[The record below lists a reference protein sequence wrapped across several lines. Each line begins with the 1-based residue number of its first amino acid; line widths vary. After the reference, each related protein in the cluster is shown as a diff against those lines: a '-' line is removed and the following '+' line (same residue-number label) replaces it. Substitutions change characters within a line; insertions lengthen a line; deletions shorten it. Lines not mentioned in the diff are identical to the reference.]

1 MPIVMPRRKS
11 HSFPLAVENRLL
23 QAIVLIGSALLLL
36 VILQILLPWLV
47 LAGLLGAGFWFW
59 QRRQQRQQDLH
70 QLFYQLIRASGG
82 RISVLDFAI
91 AARLTG
97 PQARTFLDARAR
109 EFYANFEPTEQ
120 GDILYTFYSPGIQTG
135 SGGALAIAVDPS
147 PGSQLQ
153 LPADQLAARLK
164 CSTALLHQKKWATDF
179 STWSGERDPENQS
192 WRYDPL
198 ADQFYPL
205 A

>member
-11 HSFPLAVENRLL
+11 YSFPLTVENRLL
-23 QAIVLIGSALLLL
+23 QAIVLIGSVLLLL

-47 LAGLLGAGFWFW
+47 LAALFGAVFWLW
-59 QRRQQRQQDLH
+59 QRQQQRQQDLH
-70 QLFYQLIRASGG
+70 QLFYQLIRSSGG

-120 GDILYTFYSPGIQTG
+120 GDILYTFSSPGIQTG
-135 SGGALAIAVDPS
+135 SEGALAIAVDPS
-147 PGSQLQ
+147 SVPEPPI
-153 LPADQLAARLK
+153 LPDQLAARLK

-179 STWSGERDPENQS
+179 GSWSGERDPEGQS

-198 ADQFYPL
+198 ADQFFPL